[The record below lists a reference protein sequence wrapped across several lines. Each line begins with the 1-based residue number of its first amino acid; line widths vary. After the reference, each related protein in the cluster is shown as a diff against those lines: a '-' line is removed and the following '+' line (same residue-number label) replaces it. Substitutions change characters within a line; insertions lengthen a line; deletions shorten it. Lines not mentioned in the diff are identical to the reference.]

1 MSPRTRGLAMFA
13 SLVLLGSHASGAN
26 AAWPRDTHVGLA
38 ISALVGDQRRPNAVP
53 DGAGG
58 VFLVWEDARAG
69 NVDIYAQHLGPQSEA
84 LWSPNGVPVCAAP
97 GDQQHP
103 MLDADGAGGIVVA
116 WEDARVAE
124 THVFAQRLDAA
135 GAPVWTPDGVR
146 VCTVDAL
153 EEFPLIARDGQNG
166 ALVAW
171 ADHRGGGAEV
181 YLQQVKFSGLLIL
194 GGPGL
199 ALGTGPG
206 LNLPTSMVGDGANG
220 AFLAWTKNATLG
232 LGDPYVQHMRGG
244 GGIAWPA
251 GGVALCTAPTDQY
264 AGLVADG
271 TGGVIAAFVDG
282 RSGTSIDVYAQRVN
296 AAGVVQ
302 WGANGLPICVAPGDI
317 QRMSPVTDGAGGM
330 IVAWQDHRSGTRD
343 AMFAQRVDSVGSVR
357 WALDGVPLCAASGDQ
372 QAPWGASDGHGGMIV
387 AWQDHRSAAGFD
399 VYAQRVDSSG
409 VLQWSA
415 LGAPVSLAS
424 GSQQAPTTVA
434 DGAGGVVVAW
444 EDARGGSGL
453 DVYAQR
459 IERGYGAPG
468 SPEALIT
475 SARDVPGDQGGE
487 VRVLWSSSC
496 ADVPAYHG
504 IESYTLW
511 RRVSAAAA
519 ARALAAGVAPA
530 GGAAAGPGR
539 LRITRDGAQ
548 TLYWEFIANVPART
562 ADGYGYT
569 ASTAADSTA
578 SGVPWNVF
586 FVDAKL
592 AALPESYFSPADS
605 AYSVDN
611 LAPPTPAPFSGTY
624 ASGTAELQWGAS
636 FAPDF
641 TSYRIYRG
649 TTPGFAL
656 GPGSLVATPTGTTY
670 ADAAGAPYYYKL
682 TAADLHG
689 NESAAALLLPA
700 GALAVDGAAP
710 LVLALALPQPNPA
723 HGATRIVYT
732 LAAAGEARLEVFDAA
747 GRRVREL
754 FAGRGDAGEHALRFD
769 LRDDSGRALPAG
781 AYRVR
786 LRAGGREVT
795 RALVATR

>member
-1 MSPRTRGLAMFA
+1 
-13 SLVLLGSHASGAN
+13 
-26 AAWPRDTHVGLA
+26 
-38 ISALVGDQRRPNAVP
+38 
-53 DGAGG
+53 
-58 VFLVWEDARAG
+58 
-69 NVDIYAQHLGPQSEA
+69 
-84 LWSPNGVPVCAAP
+84 
-97 GDQQHP
+97 
-103 MLDADGAGGIVVA
+103 
-116 WEDARVAE
+116 
-124 THVFAQRLDAA
+124 
-135 GAPVWTPDGVR
+135 
-146 VCTVDAL
+146 
-153 EEFPLIARDGQNG
+153 
-166 ALVAW
+166 
-171 ADHRGGGAEV
+171 
-181 YLQQVKFSGLLIL
+181 
-194 GGPGL
+194 
-199 ALGTGPG
+199 
-206 LNLPTSMVGDGANG
+206 MVGDGANG

-649 TTPGFAL
+649 TTPGFAP

-682 TAADLHG
+682 DG
-689 NESAAALLLPA
+689 RRPA
-700 GALAVDGAAP
+700 RQRERGGAA
-710 LVLALALPQPNPA
+710 
-723 HGATRIVYT
+723 
-732 LAAAGEARLEVFDAA
+732 AA
-747 GRRVREL
+747 GRRSGGGRRGAAGARARAPAAESRARCDADRLHAGGGRRGAARGVRRRRPARAGAVRRARRRRRARAAVRSARRQRACAARGRL
-754 FAGRGDAGEHALRFD
+754 PRAAPGGRARGHARAGRHALSPGGDGER
-769 LRDDSGRALPAG
+769 RPRAS
-781 AYRVR
+781 
-786 LRAGGREVT
+786 
-795 RALVATR
+795 